1 MLVSKTRSSTSII
14 RDELY
19 EFINSTIVHFLQEI
33 NCTLNKNKKFAIQF
47 HYFLKTRVDKQFQKI
62 KTNKKRITNKKRR
75 KVFKSNFPNYSNL
88 QTKRIKKKKTFFF
101 NFLEIRLQ

>member
-62 KTNKKRITNKKRR
+62 KTNKKRR

-88 QTKRIKKKKTFFF
+88 QTKRIKKKKHFFSIF
-101 NFLEIRLQ
+101 WK